1 MAKNLS
7 TGFLITLLTT
17 FSSKISNL
25 QFDGW
30 TIFEWTISSI
40 QEKYFLYE
48 EDIFFLF
55 WCNCYANY
63 ELWTWNRWIDPWIMN
78 HIFRPSSPPFLWVFF
93 LILHGCDET
102 LKCARMWKIL
112 IFMTM
117 MHYGKIENMEK
128 EVWFIQRYPNQFWK
142 RSERL
147 IDYCDWQNQI
157 SKDGIELNSHWSSFH
172 LLCCSC

>member
-1 MAKNLS
+1 MPRSKLAKNLS

-30 TIFEWTISSI
+30 TIFDWTIWSI
-40 QEKYFLYE
+40 QENYFLYK

-78 HIFRPSSPPFLWVFF
+78 HIFRPSSPPLLWAFF

-102 LKCARMWKIL
+102 LKCAWMWKIL

-128 EVWFIQRYPNQFWK
+128 EVWFKDI
-142 RSERL
+142 L
-147 IDYCDWQNQI
+147 INFG
-157 SKDGIELNSHWSSFH
+157 KDLKGW
-172 LLCCSC
+172 